1 MFYRRHVDKLLI
13 PIILGLLFVVASYR
27 GKNHLRS
34 EMPAAF
40 FAENRGSSQSA
51 IQRQIAGAYWNAARS
66 QVQWRYAYG
75 QVLPADPPPE
85 FQIKDPSLGVGA
97 EDPAVRMLYWHR
109 LQEVWY
115 LPEAWKKD
123 YEWDVT
129 WVGDPLTSAANWI
142 KEETRRIFHD

>member
-1 MFYRRHVDKLLI
+1 MFYRRHVDKLLV
-13 PIILGLLFVVASYR
+13 PIILGLLFVVTSYR

-40 FAENRGSSQSA
+40 FAQNRGSSESA
-51 IQRQIAGAYWNAARS
+51 MQKQIARAYWNAARS

-85 FQIKDPSLGVGA
+85 FQIKDPSLGLGA
-97 EDPAVRMLYWHR
+97 ADPATRLLYWRR

-123 YEWDVT
+123 YEWDMT
-129 WVGDPLTSAANWI
+129 WIGDPLTSAASWL
-142 KEETRRIFHD
+142 KEQAGRLFR

>member
-13 PIILGLLFVVASYR
+13 PIVLGLLFVVASYR

-40 FAENRGSSQSA
+40 FAEKDRSNASKLD
-51 IQRQIAGAYWNAARS
+51 RQIAGAYWNAARS